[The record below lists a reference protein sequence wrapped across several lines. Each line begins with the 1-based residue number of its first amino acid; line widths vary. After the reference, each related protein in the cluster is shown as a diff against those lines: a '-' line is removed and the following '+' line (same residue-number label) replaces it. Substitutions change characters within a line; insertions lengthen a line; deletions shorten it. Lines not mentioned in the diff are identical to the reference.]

1 MTKYYLTA
9 NLPNLVLRRCS
20 SSSFSV
26 QIPFLSRSTHSK
38 VETIRFWSVLDSS
51 MHYAD
56 GFVIL
61 PGVRHELTMTP
72 FHFNSL
78 AIGTIPAYPREIGKA

>member
-1 MTKYYLTA
+1 
-9 NLPNLVLRRCS
+9 
-20 SSSFSV
+20 
-26 QIPFLSRSTHSK
+26 
-38 VETIRFWSVLDSS
+38 
-51 MHYAD
+51 
-56 GFVIL
+56 L